1 MQIKNKYVF
10 FLLSIVFLVLLL
22 YLSINNINV
31 FSSVN
36 KFKIISVAS
45 DLDKKKEEKQS
56 STSTNTPSG
65 DDMVKLLARLI
76 NGEAR
81 GEPYEGQVAVGAVIM
96 NRVKSAKFP
105 NTIAGVIY
113 QKGQFSCVTDGQFNA
128 AIEENSTVYKAA
140 QDAMN
145 GSDPT
150 NGALY
155 FYNPSKTK
163 SKWLFSLPVVATIGE
178 HKFSLGEEEKWLNAI
193 VEK

>member
-1 MQIKNKYVF
+1 MQVKNKYVF
-10 FLLSIVFLVLLL
+10 FLLSIVFLLLLL

-31 FSSVN
+31 FSSIN
-36 KFKIISVAS
+36 KFEIISVAS
-45 DLDKKKEEKQS
+45 DLDEKKEENQS

-113 QKGQFSCVTDGQFNA
+113 QKGQFSCITDGQFNA

-178 HKFSLGEEEKWLNAI
+178 HKFSLGEEEK
-193 VEK
+193 